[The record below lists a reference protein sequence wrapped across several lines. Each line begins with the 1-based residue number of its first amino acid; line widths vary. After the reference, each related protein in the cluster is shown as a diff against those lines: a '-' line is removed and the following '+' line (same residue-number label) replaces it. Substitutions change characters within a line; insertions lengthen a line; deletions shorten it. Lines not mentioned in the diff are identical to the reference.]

1 MASVNELLGAA
12 FAQHRAGNLA
22 LAETLYRQL
31 IAEAPNSAD
40 AWHLLGA
47 LLIQAKRHTAAVEAI
62 ERAISLDPNSPTFY
76 SHLGAAYGDLGEHEQ
91 ALRNLRK
98 AVELAPDAATAH
110 YNLGTALRNADQ
122 IEPAIESFRR
132 SAALDPKAS
141 ETHFNLANALRD
153 LKHYGE
159 AETSYRAALEL
170 RPGYIKALI
179 NLALVLNE
187 VRKRDEAVDTLR
199 KAVAFEPK
207 HARAHLNLGSILRDA
222 GRFDEA
228 VAELE
233 HAVALDPHSA
243 EAHNNLGTA
252 YQARAEFDRAAACYE
267 RALKLNPELPDVH
280 FSLGTH
286 LLREGNLKEGFVEYD
301 WRWKCRTF
309 SPRVT
314 DRPRWDGG
322 PLNGCTIL
330 LHAEQGLGDT
340 LQFVRYAELVQ
351 QRGGRTLVECQ
362 PPLVKLLASCRGI
375 DQLVA
380 MGQPLP
386 EFDVFCPLMSLPG
399 ILGLEERELWT
410 GPYLTAEADRVR
422 RWGEQLGTHDA
433 FRVGL
438 CWQGNPQ
445 HLFDAQRSLPLSL
458 FAPLASIPGVRLIG
472 LQKGAGSEQI
482 ANCGFAIEELATSL
496 DADGA
501 FLDTAAV
508 VQQLDLVIAADT
520 AIAHLAGALAARV
533 WILVSAHGDW
543 RWMADREDSPW
554 YPTARLFR
562 QQQLGDW
569 QAAIRDVTR
578 ALADA
583 EAQRSAQANRA

>member
-1 MASVNELLGAA
+1 MASVNELLSAA
-12 FAQHRAGNLA
+12 FAQHRAGNLT

-47 LLIQAKRHTAAVEAI
+47 LHIQAKRYPEAVEAI
-62 ERAISLDPNSPTFY
+62 ERAIALNPNSPTFY
-76 SHLGAAYGDLGEHEQ
+76 SHLGAAYGELGNHEQ
-91 ALRNLRK
+91 SLENLRK
-98 AVELAPDAATAH
+98 AVELDPDAATAH

-132 SAALDPKAS
+132 SAAIDPKAS
-141 ETHFNLANALRD
+141 ETHFNLANSLRD
-153 LKHYGE
+153 LKRYGE
-159 AETSYRAALEL
+159 AETSYRAAIEL
-170 RPGYIKALI
+170 KPNYLKALI

-187 VRKRDEAVDTLR
+187 VRKRDEAVATLR
-199 KAVAFEPK
+199 SAVALEPN
-207 HARAHLNLGSILRDA
+207 HARAYLNLGSILRDA

-228 VAELE
+228 VVELE
-233 HAVALDPHSA
+233 RAVTLEPQSA

-252 YQARAEFDRAAACYE
+252 FQARAEFDRAAACYE
-267 RALKLNPELPDVH
+267 RALELNPELPDVH

-286 LLREGNLKEGFVEYD
+286 LLREGNLKRGFAEYD

-314 DRPRWDGG
+314 DRPRWDGS
-322 PLNGCTIL
+322 PLDGRGVL

-351 QRGGRTLVECQ
+351 QRGGRTIVECQ
-362 PPLVKLLASCRGI
+362 PPLVKLLASCRGV

-380 MGQPLP
+380 MGQSLP
-386 EFDVFCPLMSLPG
+386 AFEVFCPLMSLPG
-399 ILGLEERELWT
+399 VLGLEESELWT
-410 GPYLTAEADRVR
+410 GPYLSPEPERVA
-422 RWGEQLGTHDA
+422 RWGERLGPHKELH
-433 FRVGL
+433 VGL

-445 HLFDAQRSLPLSL
+445 HLFDSQRSLPLSL
-458 FAPLASIPGVRLIG
+458 FAPLATIPGVRLIS
-472 LQKGAGSEQI
+472 LQKGAGSEQT
-482 ANCGFAIEELATSL
+482 ANCGFAIEELDSSL

-569 QAAIRDVTR
+569 QAAITNVTR

-583 EAQRSAQANRA
+583 TAQWHASSHRA